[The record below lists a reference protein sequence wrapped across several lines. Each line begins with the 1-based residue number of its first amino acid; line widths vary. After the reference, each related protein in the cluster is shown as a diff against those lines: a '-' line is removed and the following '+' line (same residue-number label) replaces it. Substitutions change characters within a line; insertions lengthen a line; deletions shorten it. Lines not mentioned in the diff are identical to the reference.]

1 MGGKKVLI
9 SIAKMRQE
17 ILQDK
22 DNKNLNT
29 RRSRD
34 SKGKIAHVMTHVF
47 NKRISYFHSPKS
59 TTALFL
65 SLYLLPNI
73 YINRKTK
80 TNKISIPKTQ
90 MRERKR
96 KFLHLLKKPPQGSL
110 HWNHCI
116 NMSGG

>member
-29 RRSRD
+29 RRSGD

-47 NKRISYFHSPKS
+47 NKGISYFHSPKS
-59 TTALFL
+59 TTAFL

-96 KFLHLLKKPPQGSL
+96 KFLHLLKKSPQGSL